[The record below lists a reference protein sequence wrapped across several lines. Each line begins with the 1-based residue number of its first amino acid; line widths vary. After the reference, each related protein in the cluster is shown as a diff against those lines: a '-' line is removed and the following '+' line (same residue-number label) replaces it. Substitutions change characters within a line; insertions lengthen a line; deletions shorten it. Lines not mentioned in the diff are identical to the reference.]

1 MNRDSIITLWITIGI
16 FIVFSVLVLLIG
28 CDTITGTDG
37 AEYVVDCNDPFNY
50 CGQWGSEGP

>member
-1 MNRDSIITLWITIGI
+1 MNRDSIRALWLAIAI
-16 FIVFSVLVLLIG
+16 FIIISSLVLLIG

-37 AEYVVDCNDPFNY
+37 AEYVLDCNDPFNR